1 MTISTDTHDYDNN
14 ISYKT
19 KRKINENDKK
29 IFFQTIIEILKKL
42 KDYKSL
48 LTNNVYN
55 SSKKSIKLFVIDI
68 KNNIDKINKIRLEI
82 LLPEVWNKTKNKDPT
97 VLIAFFEQMADIY
110 DSGPCAQG
118 RTIRLIQFL

>member
-14 ISYKT
+14 FSYKT
-19 KRKINENDKK
+19 KKTINDNDKK
-29 IFFQTIIEILKKL
+29 KFFEAIVDILKKL

-48 LTNNVYN
+48 LPSNIFN
-55 SSKKSIKLFVIDI
+55 SSKKTIKLFVIDI
-68 KNNIDKINKIRLEI
+68 KNNIDRINKIRLEI

-97 VLIAFFEQMADIY
+97 VLIAFFEQLADIY